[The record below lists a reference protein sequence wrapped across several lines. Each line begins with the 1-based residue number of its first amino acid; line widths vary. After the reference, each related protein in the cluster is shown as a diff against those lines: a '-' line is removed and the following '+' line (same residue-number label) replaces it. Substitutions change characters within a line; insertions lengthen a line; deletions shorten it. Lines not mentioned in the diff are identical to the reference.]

1 MLTLRDCVDL
11 SGVEPDEIDAVAEHE
26 RLSYIVAMEKG
37 SWLLEQAWGAP
48 ALRQMVRDDI
58 ATAAD
63 HGAWH
68 HADELRVTYDHM
80 QQRLPEGT
88 DRRHMTR
95 H

>member
-26 RLSYIVAMEKG
+26 NLPYIVAMEKG

-48 ALRQMVRDDI
+48 ALRQIIKDDI

-63 HGAWH
+63 HGAWRHLYELRTTYH
-68 HADELRVTYDHM
+68 HAC
-80 QQRLPEGT
+80 QRLPEGS
-88 DRRHMTR
+88 DRRHLTR